1 MNERL
6 CVSLPPYY
14 MEWVEKYYPNVTLNI
29 DDGPFC
35 LRCINEIHVTKSAGQ
50 QWNCLLET

>member
-35 LRCINEIHVTKSAGQ
+35 LQCINEIQVTKSAGQ
-50 QWNCLLET
+50 QWNCLLEA